1 MHLAFSKKSKEQ
13 EKEDAK
19 ATTKK
24 GKIGKISP
32 KGKIAPKGKMVAKKE
47 MPKKKQDDS
56 EWRNMTLAKN
66 ESKSEVDETILKL
79 AGVYK

>member
-1 MHLAFSKKSKEQ
+1 MFEYSHLP
-13 EKEDAK
+13 K
-19 ATTKK
+19 AL
-24 GKIGKISP
+24 P
-32 KGKIAPKGKMVAKKE
+32 KVKMPKMA
-47 MPKKKQDDS
+47 PKKKRDDS